1 VIEAEGVRKL
11 YGGKVAL
18 DDVSFRIER
27 GEVVGFLGLNGAGKT
42 TMLRILCGL
51 LLPSGG
57 RVRVDG
63 VDAVEQPLALR
74 RSIGFLPDRPPLYG
88 DMTVRDMLRY
98 AGRLHGVAARDLDGR
113 VNEVIALT
121 GLSAVAGDLVETL
134 SHGFRQRAGIATAIV
149 HAPRLVVLDE
159 PISGL
164 DPAQIVEMRA
174 VIRGLKDR
182 HTVLMSSHILGE
194 VSETCDRILVLHGGR
209 IVAQGREADLAR
221 GAAIRIEVIARG
233 ALAALRDPAL
243 LVGDGVS
250 DLDAATVD
258 GGLVRLRAR
267 CATDTAREGLVRAL
281 VQAGFGVRSVVPLES
296 DLESLF
302 LTLTAGTP
310 GARNGPSP
318 GASADPASMTPGASA

>member
-1 VIEAEGVRKL
+1 MIEAEGVRKL

-63 VDAVEQPLALR
+63 VDAVDDPLALR

-88 DMTVRDMLRY
+88 DMTVQDMLRY
-98 AGRLHGVAARDLDGR
+98 AGQLHGVAHRELQRR
-113 VNEVIALT
+113 VDEVIALT
-121 GLSAVAGDLVETL
+121 GLAQVARDLVETL
-134 SHGFRQRAGIATAIV
+134 SHGYRQRAGIATAIV

-209 IVAQGREADLAR
+209 IVAQGSEAELVR
-221 GAAIRIEVIARG
+221 GGAVRIEVLARG
-233 ALAALRDPAL
+233 ALAALKEPSP
-243 LVGDGVS
+243 LVVAGVT
-250 DLDAATVD
+250 DVEATAVD

-267 CATDTAREGLVRAL
+267 VADDAAREGLVRAL
-281 VQAGFGVRSVVPLES
+281 VVAGFGVRSVVPLES
-296 DLESLF
+296 DLEALF
-302 LTLTAGTP
+302 LQLTAGD
-310 GARNGPSP
+310 
-318 GASADPASMTPGASA
+318 ASAAASASAPGVAA

>member
-1 VIEAEGVRKL
+1 MIEADGVRKF

-63 VDAVEQPLALR
+63 VDAVDQPLALR
-74 RSIGFLPDRPPLYG
+74 RAIGFLPDRPPLYG

-98 AGRLHGVAARDLDGR
+98 AGRLNGVAARTLDQR
-113 VNEVIALT
+113 VDEVIALT
-121 GLSAVAGDLVETL
+121 GLAHVAHDLVETL
-134 SHGFRQRAGIATAIV
+134 SHGYRQRAGIATAII
-149 HAPRLVVLDE
+149 HAPRFVVLDE

-164 DPAQIVEMRA
+164 DPAQIVEMRS
-174 VIRGLKDR
+174 VIRGLKDK

-209 IVAQGREADLAR
+209 IVAQGSEFELAR
-221 GAAIRIEVIARG
+221 GTAHRVEIIARG
-233 ALAALRDPAL
+233 AWAALQEPTRLAVDGADEVETAAL
-243 LVGDGVS
+243 
-250 DLDAATVD
+250 D
-258 GGLVRLRAR
+258 GGLVRIRAR
-267 CATDTAREGLVRAL
+267 FTNEEAREGLVRAL
-281 VQAGFGVRSVVPLES
+281 VQAGFGVRSVIPLEN
-296 DLESLF
+296 DLEALF
-302 LTLTAGTP
+302 LKLTAGNT
-310 GARNGPSP
+310 AVR
-318 GASADPASMTPGASA
+318 APASGVAA